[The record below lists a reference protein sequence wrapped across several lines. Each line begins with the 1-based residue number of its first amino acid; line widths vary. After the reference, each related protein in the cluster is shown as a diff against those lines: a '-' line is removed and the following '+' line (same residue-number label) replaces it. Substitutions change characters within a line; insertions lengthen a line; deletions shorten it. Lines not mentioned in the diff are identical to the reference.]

1 MVINTNIAAL
11 NTYNQM
17 SKNEKALSTSL
28 EKLSSGSRINGAA
41 DDPSGLAISQ
51 KMTTQINGL
60 NTATSN
66 AQNGISLVQTADG
79 ALSETQSILQN
90 MSELAVQS
98 ANDTNTTQDRTNTQS
113 EITQLQSEID
123 RISNTTQFNTK
134 NLIDGSMSGAVT
146 TAAANVSTSAVLDS
160 VSNAGVAGSGDDLT
174 DLADSSGN
182 TIGIA
187 NGDTI
192 TMTYNVGGKTV
203 SNSLVVGTTGNTIDD
218 LGNLLWSDG
227 QGGNNGGTQYGSLA
241 IGDGTNGTTAGS
253 MIVTAQA
260 GGKDNAINGLTLTVA
275 DSSGNVQ
282 AAASNALSSFT
293 ETTAATD
300 VHADGSDTFQV
311 GANANQTVKL
321 QINDMSSLALGVSG
335 IDVTTQTGANSA
347 ITAVNNAIQKVSSQ
361 RANLGAVQDRLNDT
375 INNLTTESQNMTAAS
390 SQITDVDMAQEMMEY
405 TKENILDQASQAML
419 AQANQLPQ
427 GALQLLK

>member
-17 SKNEKALSTSL
+17 SKNEKSLSTSL
-28 EKLSSGSRINGAA
+28 QKLSSGSRINGAA
-41 DDPSGLAISQ
+41 DDPAGLAISQ

-134 NLIDGSMSGAVT
+134 NLIDGSMSGVS
-146 TAAANVSTSAVLDS
+146 TAGANVSTSAVLDT
-160 VSNAGVAGSGDDLT
+160 AGAAISDTSANFT
-174 DLADSSGN
+174 DLEDSNGN
-182 TIGIA
+182 SLGIA

-203 SNSLVVGTTGNTIDD
+203 TNSLEVGTTGTTVGD
-218 LGNLLWSDG
+218 LQNLLSQDGGSTFDGTLANGVGSDG
-227 QGGNNGGTQYGSLA
+227 STPNGTLTVTSANNGKNGA
-241 IGDGTNGTTAGS
+241 ID
-253 MIVTAQA
+253 
-260 GGKDNAINGLTLTVA
+260 GLTLTVA
-275 DSSGNVQ
+275 DSTGTVKS
-282 AAASNALSSFT
+282 AASNALSSFT

-300 VHADGSDTFQV
+300 AHTNDGSATFQV
-311 GANANQTVKL
+311 GANSNQTVKL
-321 QINDMSSLALGVSG
+321 QIGDMSSLALGVSG
-335 IDVTTQTGANSA
+335 INVTSQTGANSA
-347 ITAVNNAIQKVSSQ
+347 ITAINNAIQKVSSQ
-361 RANLGAVQDRLNDT
+361 RANLGSVQDRLNDT

-390 SQITDVDMAQEMMEY
+390 SQITDVDMAQEMMQY

>member
-28 EKLSSGSRINGAA
+28 QKLSSGSRINGAA

-98 ANDTNTTQDRTNTQS
+98 ANDTNTVQDRTNTQS

-146 TAAANVSTSAVLDS
+146 QAADNVSTSAVLDS
-160 VSNAGVAGSGDDLT
+160 GNAPIT
-174 DLADSSGN
+174 DTTATLDSLQDSSGN
-182 TIGIA
+182 SIGIA
-187 NGDTI
+187 DGDTV

-203 SNSLVVGTTGNTIDD
+203 TNQLTVSAGTTALSD
-218 LGNLLWSDG
+218 LGNLLTSDG
-227 QGGNNGGTQYGSLA
+227 LGGGTQYGTLGVNA
-241 IGDGTNGTTAGS
+241 NGQMQVTATNG
-253 MIVTAQA
+253 
-260 GGKDNAINGLTLTVA
+260 GKLGAINGLTLTVA
-275 DSSGNVQ
+275 DSTGTVK

-300 VHADGSDTFQV
+300 LHADGSDTFQV

-335 IDVTTQTGANSA
+335 VDVTTQTGANSA

-390 SQITDVDMAQEMMEY
+390 SQITDVDMAQEMMQY

>member
-28 EKLSSGSRINGAA
+28 QKLSSGSRINGAA

-98 ANDTNTTQDRTNTQS
+98 ANDTNTVQDRTNTQS

-134 NLIDGSMSGAVT
+134 NLIDGSMSGAVN
-146 TAAANVSTSAVLDS
+146 TAAQNVSTSAKLDS
-160 VSNAGVAGSGDDLT
+160 GGSAIQDTSATLDSLQ
-174 DLADSSGN
+174 DSSGN
-182 TIGIA
+182 SIGIA
-187 NGDTI
+187 DGDTV

-203 SNSLVVGTTGNTIDD
+203 TNQLTVSAGTTALSD
-218 LGNLLWSDG
+218 LGNLLSQDG
-227 QGGNNGGTQYGSLA
+227 GTTFDGTLSVNSNGQMQVTATNGGKEG
-241 IGDGTNGTTAGS
+241 
-253 MIVTAQA
+253 
-260 GGKDNAINGLTLTVA
+260 AINGLTLTVA
-275 DSSGNVQ
+275 DSTGTVK

-300 VHADGSDTFQV
+300 LHADGSDTFQV

-335 IDVTTQTGANSA
+335 VDVTTQTGANSA

-390 SQITDVDMAQEMMEY
+390 SQITDVDMAQEMMQY